1 MSYLEVKNLTYKYED
16 GTVALDN
23 VSMTVE
29 KGEFIGLLASNGGGK
44 TTLLKTIV
52 GLLKP
57 GKGEIRI
64 DKIPLTRMSR
74 AEISTK
80 VGLVFQNPSD
90 QLFAPTLE
98 EDVAFGPRN
107 LGLPDHEVRMR
118 VWEAIELV
126 GLQGCTKK
134 VVHHLSFGQQKKA
147 CIAGVLAMK
156 PDIILLDEPT
166 AGLDPNSESNL
177 LSVLGRLNKEVGVTV
192 VIATHMV
199 DLMPLFVDRIYVLRD
214 GRMAIEG
221 TPEAV
226 FSSTQIMQGVDLRL
240 PYITHLIEELKQKDQ
255 LPFDSLPLT
264 IKDARSKLVSM
275 ILKNDFDIKSGN

>member
-1 MSYLEVKNLTYKYED
+1 MSYLEIKNLTYKYED

-23 VSMTVE
+23 VSMSVE

-57 GKGEIRI
+57 GKGAITI
-64 DKIPLTRMSR
+64 DKVPLARMSR

-107 LGLPDHEVRMR
+107 LGLSNHEVKQR
-118 VWEAIELV
+118 VQEAIEMV
-126 GLQGCTKK
+126 GLEGCAKK

-166 AGLDPNSESNL
+166 AGLDPSSESNL
-177 LSVLGRLNKEVGVTV
+177 LSVLGRLNKEIGVTV
-192 VIATHMV
+192 IIATHMV
-199 DLMPLFVDRIYVLRD
+199 DLMPLFVDRIYVLRE

-226 FSSTQIMQGVDLRL
+226 FSSTQMMQEVDLRL
-240 PYITHLIEELKQKDQ
+240 PYITHLIEELRQKDQ

-275 ILKNDFDIKSGN
+275 IMKNNINIYGN